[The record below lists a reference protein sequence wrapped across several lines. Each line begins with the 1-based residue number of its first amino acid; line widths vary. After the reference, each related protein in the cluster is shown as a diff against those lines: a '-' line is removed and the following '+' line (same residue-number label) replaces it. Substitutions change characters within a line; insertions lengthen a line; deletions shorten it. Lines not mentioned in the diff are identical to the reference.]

1 MLAGKLGPTPFEAAP
16 LMSKLSHLDE
26 AGRLNMVD
34 VSDKDSN
41 LRVAQ
46 AAGELRCRP
55 ETLEAINLGK
65 VRKGDV
71 LAAAEI
77 AGLMGAKRTAE
88 LIPLCH
94 PLPLSKITVRVDPDP
109 ELPGFRISAEV
120 RGIARTGFEM
130 EALTAVTLAA
140 LTLFDML
147 KAIDRTM
154 IINRIE
160 VVSKSGGRSG
170 DWHRQ

>member
-1 MLAGKLGPTPFEAAP
+1 
-16 LMSKLSHLDE
+16 MSKLSHVDE
-26 AGRLNMVD
+26 AGRVNMVD
-34 VSDKDSN
+34 VSDKDPT
-41 LRVAQ
+41 RRTAR
-46 AAGELRCRP
+46 AIGELCCRT
-55 ETLEAINLGK
+55 ETLEAIDGGK

-77 AGLMGAKRTAE
+77 AGVMAAKRTSE

-94 PLPLSKITVRVDPDP
+94 PLPITKIAVRVEPDP
-109 ELPGFRISAEV
+109 ELAGFCISAEV

-130 EALTAVTLAA
+130 EALTAVTVAA

-154 IINRIE
+154 VIGRIQ
-160 VVSKSGGRSG
+160 VISKSGGTSG
-170 DWHRQ
+170 NWQRKR